1 MLPLLHAA
9 LPLRLQ
15 AWEVLDPPS
24 GWDVSGPVLAT
35 GYYHVSAT
43 VLQQVMMI
51 DDALA
56 HACHQGERQ
65 QWWQQDAV
73 ASLAGLLRICCVF
86 GLLLFGDWRLHVVC
100 KRRQVLHTSA
110 HPVDKWAR
118 FRPRFIQSN
127 RF

>member
-9 LPLRLQ
+9 LPLWLQ

-65 QWWQQDAV
+65 QRWQQDAV
-73 ASLAGLLRICCVF
+73 ASLA
-86 GLLLFGDWRLHVVC
+86 RL
-100 KRRQVLHTSA
+100 
-110 HPVDKWAR
+110 
-118 FRPRFIQSN
+118 
-127 RF
+127 